1 MGNRRMMSKTITL
14 TQQFL
19 TLPIEAQA
27 LYFHMLQNTDDDGV
41 CEAYMILRLTGLEAA
56 ILNTL
61 EKAGFVTE
69 LNDKSVYHITHFQ
82 EQNFIDKRRYN
93 QTRYVNLLDKHG
105 IPTTLEYHGL
115 NKRNNDYDDYDDYD
129 EDDEDDD

>member
-1 MGNRRMMSKTITL
+1 MGYRRMMSKTV
-14 TQQFL
+14 TQTQRFL

-41 CEAYMILRLTGLEAA
+41 CEAFMLLRLTGLKVDT
-56 ILNTL
+56 LNTL
-61 EKAGFVTE
+61 EKAGLVTE
-69 LNDKSVYHITHFQ
+69 LNDESVYHITDFQ

-93 QTRYVNLLDKHG
+93 QTRYVDLLDIHG

-115 NKRNNDYDDYDDYD
+115 SKRDNDYD
-129 EDDEDDD
+129 EDEDDDD